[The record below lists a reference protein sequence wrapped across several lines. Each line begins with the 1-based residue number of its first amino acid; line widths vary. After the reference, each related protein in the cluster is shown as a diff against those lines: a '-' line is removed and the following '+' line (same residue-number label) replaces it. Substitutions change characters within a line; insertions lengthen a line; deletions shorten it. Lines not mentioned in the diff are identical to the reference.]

1 MMDVSVELHGE
12 RCGSANVSIPEPT
25 PDEATLACNDCG
37 DRLGTVAELKAELFD
52 QVLQHSAEA
61 LRRGLARPGD

>member
-1 MMDVSVELHGE
+1 MMEVSVELHCE
-12 RCGSANVSIPEPT
+12 RCGSANVSIPEPA
-25 PDEATLACNDCG
+25 PDDAALGCNDCG

-52 QVLQHSAEA
+52 QALRHSAEA